1 MYTKTLHT
9 KSIKKRVGK
18 KEHNLKKNRNYE
30 TTDRECCGTHGKWK
44 QISNISRDLKT
55 SIRLHDIRL

>member
-18 KEHNLKKNRNYE
+18 KEHNLKKTGTTKPRIESAAEHMENGNKFPTFQE
-30 TTDRECCGTHGKWK
+30 T
-44 QISNISRDLKT
+44 
-55 SIRLHDIRL
+55 